1 MIMASFVTFIPGRC
15 GGGKFCLFFFSEGLK
30 MKNELVPVAK

>member
-1 MIMASFVTFIPGRC
+1 MIMASFVTFIPGSC
-15 GGGKFCLFFFSEGLK
+15 GGSMFCPFFFPEGLK